1 MSHRPLRTHLSL
13 VAPVVAAI
21 LLAARPAAT
30 AESHLVHIARDAG
43 LGLGAAACTAI
54 YAPVK
59 TFIGGSGIIVA
70 ASAWALTGGQRDPA
84 MTIAERTLGGDWI
97 VTQQHLRGERD
108 FTVLGRDH
116 EGLAK
121 HR

>member
-1 MSHRPLRTHLSL
+1 MSNPPRRRRLARM
-13 VAPVVAAI
+13 APVVAGI
-21 LLAARPAAT
+21 LLAAAPAP
-30 AESHLVHIARDAG
+30 AESRLVHIAREAG
-43 LGLGAAACTAI
+43 LGLGAAACTAL
-54 YAPVK
+54 YAPLK

-108 FTVLGRDH
+108 FDVLGP
-116 EGLAK
+116 E
-121 HR
+121 HRRVAEHR

>member
-1 MSHRPLRTHLSL
+1 MSNRPRRRHLSL
-13 VAPVVAAI
+13 VAPVVASI
-21 LLAARPAAT
+21 LLTARPAP

-54 YAPVK
+54 YAPIK
-59 TFIGGSGIIVA
+59 IFIGGSGIIVA

-116 EGLAK
+116 EGLAE